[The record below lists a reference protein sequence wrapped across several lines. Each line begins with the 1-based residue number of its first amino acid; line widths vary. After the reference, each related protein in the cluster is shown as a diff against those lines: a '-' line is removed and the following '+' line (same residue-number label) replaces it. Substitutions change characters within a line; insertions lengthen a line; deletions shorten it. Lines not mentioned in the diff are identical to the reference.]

1 MNKEDYP
8 QISHPRVV
16 IGIGCDRGAERATV
30 QRAITAALQD
40 AGLDE
45 QAVAAMAT
53 IDIKKDEHAITD
65 LAHQQDWPLFFYSA
79 AELAAVSVPHPS
91 ATVARHT
98 GTPAVAEAAALLH
111 AGTDSRALL
120 IEKRRRRGSDGKNV
134 TVSVALINP
143 EGQLGSGGDINS
155 KGQAPSETPQ
165 GPSEDSPPILAAPEW
180 RSWRQGWRHEASRDG
195 FTASST
201 TGQLGSGGGFSGPAE
216 LQTPAGKILVIG
228 IGPGDSR
235 LMSQRARQAI
245 AAADVVIGYKTYL
258 DLIAELLDAKRVISK
273 GMTEELERAEQAY
286 THALLGNTVA
296 LISSGDAGVYGMAA
310 PIYELLIERGQYPA
324 NHDDGFNQEP
334 QSQDNSWQEAKNGR
348 DSDRLAIDIEV
359 IPGITALSAS
369 ASLVGAPLSHD
380 FCTISLSDLLTP
392 WPVIARRLEAAARGD
407 FVVALYNPASKKRT
421 QHIKIAQQILLRR
434 RSAQTPVAVIRSAY
448 RDGQSIEHSCLGELH
463 RCELDMLSTVLIGN
477 SSTYQQGGYMI
488 TPRGYRAK
496 YGSQAEHSSEQAQGS
511 EPSPHT
517 RNQRGKSLPLGLE
530 GWHAEVRAWLRSQ
543 EEPRIEAA
551 MEHFDAPRAEILT
564 AVAEQLS
571 SSDDPFTSRLL
582 DTADLSWALDR
593 FSHLPLLQ
601 ATTATPHGVVLNLNV
616 APADITLKES
626 KIELAA
632 EQINLS
638 IDTASINTLFLLAN
652 LQSASAALTPE
663 TSSLELCDIDGNLLL
678 SLFHCRMRRL

>member
-143 EGQLGSGGDINS
+143 EGQLGSGGDIS
-155 KGQAPSETPQ
+155 GSAKGQA
-165 GPSEDSPPILAAPEW
+165 
-180 RSWRQGWRHEASRDG
+180 
-195 FTASST
+195 
-201 TGQLGSGGGFSGPAE
+201 
-216 LQTPAGKILVIG
+216 PAGKILVIG

-258 DLIAELLDAKRVISK
+258 DLIAELLDTKRVISK

-286 THALLGNTVA
+286 AHALLGNTVA

-496 YGSQAEHSSEQAQGS
+496 YGSQAEHSSEQTQGS
-511 EPSPHT
+511 KHSPDT